1 MRTSRSVVGAWVVV
15 ALLVACGP
23 ARATDDPP
31 GPASSPGTTQPGAG
45 WRRVPDGPLSA
56 RRTATVAWVADRFV
70 VVGGDD
76 GPPCPPNTDCAV
88 PTGEWRRDGAT
99 FDPATG
105 VWEQIADAP
114 LEIPWATTA
123 VVDGVLYLLTDRGSD
138 GPSALLAYDVTTD
151 RWATLPMPP
160 DGSGRLVEH
169 GDVLLS
175 VPASDESGAAVDSW
189 FDPTTSTWHRL
200 PEDPLGPS
208 YDRSVVVVDGRVI
221 LTAKDLVPSPGS
233 GTPSLVRL
241 AELDPTLTTWT
252 VLPDSKVI
260 GSDPVSVAG
269 RLVFPDVGGADG
281 GAVGGW
287 GRPYPYGGIYD
298 PASGTWA
305 DLPEVKGRS
314 SWPRLVMGDRVR
326 VGDVLLD
333 PADGSTTAVP
343 AHPWTDADSPV
354 VAASPSTILA
364 WGGGAA
370 GYLLTP

>member
-1 MRTSRSVVGAWVVV
+1 MATTVRRAPRT
-15 ALLVACGP
+15 
-23 ARATDDPP
+23 
-31 GPASSPGTTQPGAG
+31 
-45 WRRVPDGPLSA
+45 
-56 RRTATVAWVADRFV
+56 
-70 VVGGDD
+70 
-76 GPPCPPNTDCAV
+76 TDCAV

-123 VVDGVLYLLTDRGSD
+123 VVDGVLYLLTDRGGD

-233 GTPSLVRL
+233 GSRR
-241 AELDPTLTTWT
+241 WC
-252 VLPDSKVI
+252 
-260 GSDPVSVAG
+260 G
-269 RLVFPDVGGADG
+269 
-281 GAVGGW
+281 
-287 GRPYPYGGIYD
+287 
-298 PASGTWA
+298 
-305 DLPEVKGRS
+305 
-314 SWPRLVMGDRVR
+314 
-326 VGDVLLD
+326 
-333 PADGSTTAVP
+333 
-343 AHPWTDADSPV
+343 
-354 VAASPSTILA
+354 SPSSTRR
-364 WGGGAA
+364 
-370 GYLLTP
+370 